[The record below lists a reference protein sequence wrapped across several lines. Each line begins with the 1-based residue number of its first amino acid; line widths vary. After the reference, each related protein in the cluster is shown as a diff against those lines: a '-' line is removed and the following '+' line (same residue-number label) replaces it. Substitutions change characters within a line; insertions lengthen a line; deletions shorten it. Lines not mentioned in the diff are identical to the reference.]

1 MANFKYVINMAPK
14 DFFKYKLAFKKKKK
28 VTGGTARVWGE
39 KGAGCEQKV

>member
-14 DFFKYKLAFKKKKK
+14 DFFKYKLVFFFPK
-28 VTGGTARVWGE
+28 VAGGSAWVWGA

>member
-14 DFFKYKLAFKKKKK
+14 DFFKNQLAFFFFLK
-28 VTGGTARVWGE
+28 VAGGAAPVWGA